1 MRVSLLE
8 EDRARIEKKLDEQ
21 SDARLQPPTNVR
33 NMLRSP
39 DFVDALNRSVI
50 EAIGPIMLPVVE
62 QVQLIEKEMHA
73 RQFEAGASKR
83 EDPREDLGDQKI
95 RQLIVSVVQE
105 QLNEFGKSLQVQ
117 LDELRAQNEQ
127 LQSSVMLHTRLAFER
142 LMEDEFRAA
151 IGEQIRAQTAKSV
164 NSLLQKRLKEASSSG
179 LELDETFLNNSIR
192 AQIQSLIHDKN
203 LDKNSKPDYASE
215 LNNAIV
221 LDASSTYTGKRG
233 GQLISPPVA
242 KCISISMISITPLVK
257 LQKSD

>member
-62 QVQLIEKEMHA
+62 QVQLIEKEMHE
-73 RQFEAGASKR
+73 RQAGASKR

-233 GQLISPPVA
+233 GQLISPRVA